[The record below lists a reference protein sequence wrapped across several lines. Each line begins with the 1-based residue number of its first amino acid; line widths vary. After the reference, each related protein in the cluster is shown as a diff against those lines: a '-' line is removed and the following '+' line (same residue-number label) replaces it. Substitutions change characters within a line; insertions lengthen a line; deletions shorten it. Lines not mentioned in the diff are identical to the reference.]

1 MTDDFFAD
9 DEAPVP
15 DDSELNKVRWL
26 AQTLKE
32 FNERVSVMESDLN
45 ELKKDRDN
53 VALEQLP
60 DAMQEL
66 GLKDF
71 TLTDGSKVSVGD
83 VIYGSL
89 PKDDAKRTAAID
101 WLKANGGEGIIK
113 DAIFISL
120 DKGDVELASKILD
133 AAKDFG
139 ANPELKEDVNHNT
152 LKAFTREQATKG
164 VDVPYQELG
173 LWRCWKADIKKG

>member
-15 DDSELNKVRWL
+15 DDAELYKIRLHAELLKELN
-26 AQTLKE
+26 
-32 FNERVSVMESDLN
+32 ESISMAENNLS
-45 ELKKDRDN
+45 ELKKERDKI
-53 VALEQLP
+53 ALELLP

-66 GLKDF
+66 GLKSF
-71 TLTDGSKVSVGD
+71 ELSDGSKISVAD

-89 PKDDAKRTAAID
+89 PKDNARRLAAIA

-113 DAIFISL
+113 DLIFISL
-120 DKGDVELASKILD
+120 DKGDIEIATKILD
-133 AAKDFG
+133 AARTYG
-139 ANPELKEDVNHNT
+139 ADPELKEDVNHNT

-164 VDVPYQELG
+164 VDVPYQDLG
-173 LWRCWKADIKKG
+173 LWRGWKADIKKG